1 MRTLTG
7 RIDWGSIAGMLL
19 VFITAALFYGGLFC
33 AVGWML
39 CKILEVLL

>member
-7 RIDWGSIAGMLL
+7 RIDWGFVAGMLL
-19 VFITAALFYGGLFC
+19 VSTTAILFWGGLFC